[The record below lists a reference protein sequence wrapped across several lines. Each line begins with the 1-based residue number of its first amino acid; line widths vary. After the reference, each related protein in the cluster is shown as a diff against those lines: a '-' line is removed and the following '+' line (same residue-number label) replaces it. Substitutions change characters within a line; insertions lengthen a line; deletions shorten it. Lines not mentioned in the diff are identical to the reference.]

1 MDYESIEFSY
11 TDGVAIIRLNRPERL
26 NSFTQSMHLELRDVF
41 ETLRANKEVRCLLIT
56 GNGKGFCAGQDLN
69 DRKFDPGTPPELGIS
84 CTENYNPLIDN
95 ITSLEIPVLCAVN
108 GVAAGAGVG
117 IALACDIV
125 LAAKS
130 AKFVLSFSK
139 VGLGMDSGS
148 SWSLP
153 RLIGLPRA
161 RAAALL
167 GETITA
173 QVAEDWGMI
182 WKCVEDD
189 DLKDEALK
197 LANHFSNQPTK
208 GLAIIKKELLA
219 STANSLQKQ
228 LSMEAEMQDIAGRTE
243 DYREGVL
250 SFLEKRKPE
259 FKGK

>member
-1 MDYESIEFSY
+1 MDYESIEFSN

-26 NSFTQSMHLELRDVF
+26 NSFTQGMHLELREVF
-41 ETLRANKEVRCLLIT
+41 ETLRASKEVRCLLIT

-69 DRKFDPGTPPELGIS
+69 DRKFDPGTLPELGAS
-84 CTENYNPLIDN
+84 LTDNYNPLIEN
-95 ITSLEIPVLCAVN
+95 ISTLEIPVLCAVN

-130 AKFVLSFSK
+130 AKFVLSFSR

-161 RAAALL
+161 RGVALL
-167 GETITA
+167 GETIS
-173 QVAEDWGMI
+173 AEAAEEWGMI
-182 WKCVEDD
+182 WKSVEDEN
-189 DLKDEALK
+189 LEDEALK
-197 LANHFSNQPTK
+197 LASHFSRQPTK

-219 STANSLQKQ
+219 STANSLQEQ
-228 LSMEAEMQDIAGRTE
+228 LGMEAEMQEIAGRTE